1 MEQFAVEMMKK
12 QILFEQDEPIAE
24 VVGEPFIDYMPPEW
38 DVYFMRLSY
47 EVATKSK
54 DPSSKFGAVIVRDK
68 RPILFGYNGLPP
80 KVEDLPER
88 LISPVKYKW
97 TLHAEANAIACA
109 AKFGISTDGADLYIA
124 GMPCAGCAAL
134 ITAAGIRKVFVHSY
148 AKNIFSQ
155 VSHYGEDD
163 EITSQ
168 MFKEAGIPCY
178 ALMKKTN
185 KMAYLGGKIYH
196 V

>member
-1 MEQFAVEMMKK
+1 MKA
-12 QILFEQDEPIAE
+12 LYT
-24 VVGEPFIDYMPPEW
+24 GEPFVDYTPPSW

-54 DPSSKFGAVIVRDK
+54 DPSTKFGAVIVRDK

-80 KVEDLPER
+80 KVKDLPNR
-88 LISPVKYKW
+88 MVRPDKYKW

-124 GMPCAGCAAL
+124 AMPCAGCAAL
-134 ITAAGIRKVFVHSY
+134 ITAAGIRKVIVHDY

-155 VSHYGEDD
+155 VSHYGSDD

-168 MFKEAGIPCY
+168 MFIEAKIPCCSV
-178 ALMKKTN
+178 MEKVN
-185 KMAYLGGKIYH
+185 RIAYLGGKKYS